1 MRTRLARLA
10 GVLAAACLLL
20 PLSACDEILSV
31 RNPAEIPVDSLGNAA
46 LLDAQVAG
54 LIARTAEVVSG
65 TESAIVQA
73 AAFMT
78 DEQLT
83 GLNWEDWQ
91 RTNQR
96 IANYNEAQMDAM
108 WSDMSE
114 MVKLGENAL
123 RNLDTLAADPTSDER
138 VALASAL
145 TGYGYLF
152 IGLHFCNAVFST
164 PDSLSGDLQQ
174 PTDVFQL
181 AIPYFQDAIDVGTAA
196 GETDIVNLARVGMA
210 RAHLNLGN
218 WSQAISFAG
227 AVPAGFVWW
236 VEFTDADTDL
246 YNNLYNE
253 VTGANHTIGVHPAFL
268 NGTYGDDGLVAGQ
281 TDPRIQHA
289 SDNDTGH
296 DGSTL
301 LYKPYQGRRF
311 SGYSGL
317 TIAGGA
323 VEEVDVIL
331 FEQSTDVMLADY
343 VEAQHHMYEAMY
355 RNGDP
360 EGPILTFVN
369 ARRAVGNEGP
379 SAATGAALFTEL
391 RRQRARD
398 TFMGGFRMGD
408 LRRWGRQGVGN
419 FFPTGAHPNPDR
431 PPAIY
436 GGWTCFPLPLEEYEG
451 NPNLARPTDPL
462 APIVEF

>member
-1 MRTRLARLA
+1 L
-10 GVLAAACLLL
+10 LLL
-20 PLSACDEILSV
+20 PLSACEDLLNV
-31 RNPAEIPVDSLGNAA
+31 NNPAEIPVDSLGSTA
-46 LLDAQVAG
+46 LIDAQLAG
-54 LIARTAEVVSG
+54 LIARFAENIAG
-65 TESAIVQA
+65 DEEAITQA
-73 AAFMT
+73 GAFMT
-78 DEQLT
+78 DEQIT

-108 WSDMSE
+108 WSNMAE
-114 MVKLGENAL
+114 IVTLGESAL
-123 RNLDTLAADPTSDER
+123 HFLDSLVADPASDDR
-138 VALASAL
+138 VALAAAL
-145 TGYGYLF
+145 TGYGYVF
-152 IGLHFCNAVFST
+152 IGEHFCNAVFST
-164 PDSLSGDLQQ
+164 PDSLSQDLKQ

-181 AIPYFQDAIDVGTAA
+181 AIPYFQQAIDVGTAA
-196 GETDIVNLARVGMA
+196 GEADIANMARVGMA

-246 YNNLYNE
+246 YNNLFNE
-253 VTGANHTIGVHPAFL
+253 VTGSNHTMGVHPAFL
-268 NGTYGDDGLVAGQ
+268 NGTFGDNGLVAGQ

-289 SDNDTGH
+289 SDHDTGH

-301 LYKPYQGRRF
+301 LYKPFQGRRF

-323 VEEVDVIL
+323 VEETDVIL
-331 FEQSTDVMLADY
+331 FEEGTDVMLADY

-355 RNGDP
+355 QNGDP

-419 FFPTGAHPNPDR
+419 FFPTGPHPNPER
-431 PPAIY
+431 PPAVY
-436 GGWTCFPLPLEEYEG
+436 DTWTCFPLPLEEYEG
-451 NPNLARPTDPL
+451 NPELARPADPL
-462 APIVEF
+462 APVVEF